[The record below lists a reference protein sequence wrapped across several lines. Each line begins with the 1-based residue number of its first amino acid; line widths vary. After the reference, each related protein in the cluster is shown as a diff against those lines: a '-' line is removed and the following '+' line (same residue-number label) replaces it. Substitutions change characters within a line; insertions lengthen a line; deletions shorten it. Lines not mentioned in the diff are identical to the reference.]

1 MQPIGPLMI
10 EHRLIERMIRLM
22 AAEAENI
29 RGGKAPDAEFIRVA
43 VDFIRIYAD
52 KLHHGKEE
60 NILFRDLAK
69 KKLSAEHRR
78 ITDELTAEH
87 VRGRDHV
94 RQLTAARDRYLRGD
108 QGSAAVLREQ
118 LDALAKFYP
127 VHIAKEDKHFFIP
140 VMEYF
145 TAAEQAALLREFY
158 EFDRKFVHLAY
169 REIVSALDGKH
180 AEPLR

>member
-10 EHRLIERMIRLM
+10 EHRLIERMISLM
-22 AAEAENI
+22 AAEAAKI
-29 RGGKAPDAEFIRVA
+29 RSGQAPDAEFIRVA
-43 VDFIRIYAD
+43 VDFVRTYAD

-78 ITDELTAEH
+78 ITDELIAEH
-87 VRGRDHV
+87 VQGRENV
-94 RQLTAARDRYLRGD
+94 RRLVEARDQYLRGD
-108 QGSAAVLREQ
+108 RGSAEAVAAQ
-118 LDALAKFYP
+118 LEVLAKFYP
-127 VHIAKEDKHFFIP
+127 AHIAKEDKHFFIP
-140 VMEYF
+140 VMDYF
-145 TAAEQAALLREFY
+145 SAAEQAVMLREFY
-158 EFDRKFVHLAY
+158 EFDRKFVHVAY